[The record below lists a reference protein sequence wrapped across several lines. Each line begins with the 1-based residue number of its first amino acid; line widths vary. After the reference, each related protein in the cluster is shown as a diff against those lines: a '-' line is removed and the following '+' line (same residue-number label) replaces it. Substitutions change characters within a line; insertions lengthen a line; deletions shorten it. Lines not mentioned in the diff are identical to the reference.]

1 MLPPKCPQIVK
12 KKKKLN
18 ILCFEKRIIQELSV
32 EVFASM
38 VIWKI
43 EIRKVFLYPI
53 WNKYILK

>member
-1 MLPPKCPQIVK
+1 MFSWLLYIRFLTCNHYLMLPPKCTQIVK

-38 VIWKI
+38 VI
-43 EIRKVFLYPI
+43 
-53 WNKYILK
+53 